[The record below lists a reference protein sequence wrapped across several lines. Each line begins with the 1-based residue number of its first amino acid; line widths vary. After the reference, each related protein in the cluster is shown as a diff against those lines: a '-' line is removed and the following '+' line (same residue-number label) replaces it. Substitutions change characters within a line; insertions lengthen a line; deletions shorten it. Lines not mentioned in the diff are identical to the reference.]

1 MFIENI
7 LVLFCPEI
15 MNPLIAESQS
25 IIHSL
30 ASIVDES
37 FSPEKGA
44 DYFLSVMLGNNSISW
59 CVLDRKRNKALV
71 LKSKPAEE
79 NLIGVSLSQLLKTD
93 DTLSGVQ
100 YRSVHVSVV
109 NRFSTLIPAGLF
121 EKGDEEK
128 YMRFNV
134 KPENKMNVLSDK
146 LKAEAIVNV
155 FSVQE
160 TLSDAV
166 RKTFGQ
172 AVIHH
177 FSTPLI
183 EGILLSS
190 SASNEK
196 KMFLHLQKKSCEIVV
211 VQGKKLILYNS
222 FPCSE
227 TEECAYYVMFVADQ
241 LKLNHQTLE
250 LNLLGDITK
259 DSAIENLLSQYI
271 GNIVFGSR
279 PSMFEY
285 SYGFNDMPPHY
296 YFPLISQHLC
306 AS

>member
-1 MFIENI
+1 
-7 LVLFCPEI
+7 

-25 IIHSL
+25 IIHSQ
-30 ASIVDES
+30 ANIVDES
-37 FSPEKGA
+37 FNPEKGG
-44 DYFLSVMLGNNSISW
+44 DYFLSVMLGNNNIAW
-59 CVLDRKRNKALV
+59 CILDRKRNKALV

-79 NLIGVSLSQLLKTD
+79 SLIGVSLSQLLKSD
-93 DTLSGVQ
+93 ETLAGVQ
-100 YRSVHVSVV
+100 YRNVHVSVV
-109 NRFSTLIPAGLF
+109 NRFSTLIPSGLF

-128 YMRFNV
+128 YLLFNTS
-134 KPENKMNVLSDK
+134 PEINMIALSDK

-155 FSVQE
+155 FGVPE
-160 TLSDAV
+160 NLAAAV
-166 RKTFGQ
+166 KNNFGQ

-190 SASNEK
+190 SAANEK
-196 KMFLHLQKKSCEIVV
+196 KMFLHLQKNSCEIIVT
-211 VQGKKLILYNS
+211 QGKKLLLYNS

-227 TEECAYYVMFVADQ
+227 TEECAYYVMFVAEQ

-250 LNLLGDITK
+250 LSLLGEIAK

-271 GNIVFGSR
+271 GNVTFGNR
-279 PSMFEY
+279 PSMFQY
-285 SYGFNDMPPHY
+285 SYGFNDLPSHY
-296 YFPLISQHLC
+296 YFSLISQHLC